1 MDHLYVQLAA
11 DLARRIEQGLLQAGD
26 RLPGVREAARQR
38 NLSVAT
44 AVAAYRQLETSG
56 HIESRPRSGFY
67 VRARAQGLIV
77 EPEQSNP
84 APKPTPVTGQ
94 DMVLRLAQVAN
105 DPAILQLGAAV
116 PDPSF
121 LPTRAIEQALARA
134 AHHHRVQACAYEFPP
149 GLLALRRQIAR
160 RMAAAGTRVQPDD
173 IIITNGC
180 QEALTLALQS
190 VTRPGD
196 IVALE
201 SPTFYGLLQ
210 VIESLGLKA
219 LEIPTHPRT
228 GLSLEA
234 LQLALEQWPVK
245 ACVVVPNFSNPLGHC
260 MSDGQKQALV
270 ELTARAG
277 VPLIED
283 DIYGDLGHHHQRPGM
298 AKAFDTTGNVLYCSS
313 VSKTLSPG
321 LRVGWIAP
329 GRFREQVLYRKYVT
343 NLATPTVPQLA
354 VADLLESGRYDRHL
368 RTLRGELARA
378 VQRMTAAVS
387 HYFPPGT
394 RITRPEG
401 GFVLWVE
408 LPDHID
414 SFDLSQRALQDGISI
429 APGPIFSATGKYRN
443 FIRLSCAC
451 VWNERTEQALL
462 RLGQMMRTR

>member
-11 DLARRIEQGLLQAGD
+11 DLAQRIEQGLLQGGE
-26 RLPGVREAARQR
+26 RLPGVRQLGRQR

-44 AVAAYRQLETSG
+44 AVAAYRQLELEG
-56 HIESRPRSGFY
+56 YIESRPRSGFY
-67 VRARAQGLIV
+67 VRTRPKTVIR
-77 EPEQSNP
+77 EPEQSD
-84 APKPTPVTGQ
+84 PVPRPMPVSGQ

-105 DPAILQLGAAV
+105 DPAIVQLGAAV
-116 PDPSF
+116 PDPAF
-121 LPTRAIEQALARA
+121 LPTRAIERALASA

-149 GLLALRRQIAR
+149 GLLALRRQVSR
-160 RMAAAGTRVQPDD
+160 RMAAAGALVQPDD

-210 VIESLGLKA
+210 VIEALGLKA

-245 ACVVVPNFSNPLGHC
+245 ACVVVANFSNPLGHC
-260 MSDGQKQALV
+260 MSDAQKQALV

-283 DIYGDLGHHHQRPGM
+283 DIYGDLGHRQQRPGI
-298 AKAFDTTGNVLYCSS
+298 AKAYDTGGNVLYCSS

-329 GRFREQVLYRKYVT
+329 GRFREQVLHRKYVT

-368 RTLRGELARA
+368 RQMQGEFARA

-387 HYFPPGT
+387 RHFPAGT

-408 LPDHID
+408 LPDSVD
-414 SFDLSQRALQDGISI
+414 SFALSSRALQEGVSI

-462 RLGQMMRTR
+462 RLGRLVAAG